1 MAYGGTVVFIGIFQQ
16 VPEAIA
22 ILQPLLAIL
31 FFICDHTTHD
41 IFTRLF
47 VASNWEFFIEPR
59 DHEEKFLSPSNRGK
73 GGAL

>member
-1 MAYGGTVVFIGIFQQ
+1 MAYGGTVVFTGIFQQ

-41 IFTRLF
+41 IFTRLLNF
-47 VASNWEFFIEPR
+47 VASNWGVLSNFA
-59 DHEEKFLSPSNRGK
+59 FLNTSELP
-73 GGAL
+73 LPF